1 MNSYAVFILFATR
14 FPSYTSGQPL
24 SNNML
29 TPTDEVRNL
38 QERTKSKSRSLQ
50 STDSNRNLNEQGF
63 TGKWYIDSE
72 HKSCEPAAFD
82 SREACDAEMNDI
94 LSDGGILRDRNLN
107 EQGGTGKWYVPYCPP
122 WLCGYGTDSNRN
134 LNEQTGKWFIDSV
147 LDDGCY
153 SCVKNV
159 WPLHATSGTFF
170 DSKEACDTYLDDWYL
185 KRNNDVGGRNLQEQ
199 QTESKSRALR
209 GGHFSG

>member
-24 SNNML
+24 SNNLL

-38 QERTKSKSRSLQ
+38 R
-50 STDSNRNLNEQGF
+50 DCNLNEQGG

-72 HKSCEPAAFD
+72 LKSCAQAVLD
-82 SREACDAEMNDI
+82 SKEACDAVLTDI
-94 LSDGGILRDRNLN
+94 ISDGGILRDRNLN
-107 EQGGTGKWYVPYCPP
+107 EEDG
-122 WLCGYGTDSNRN
+122 
-134 LNEQTGKWFIDSV
+134 TGKWFIDSV

-153 SCVKNV
+153 SCVQNV
-159 WPLHATSGTFF
+159 WPLHATSETFF
-170 DSKEACDTYLDDWYL
+170 DSKEACDTYLDDWKKEINKDL
-185 KRNNDVGGRNLQEQ
+185 GGRNLQEQ

-209 GGHFSG
+209 GGHFSVLE

>member
-24 SNNML
+24 SNNLL

-38 QERTKSKSRSLQ
+38 Q
-50 STDSNRNLNEQGF
+50 G

-72 HKSCEPAAFD
+72 LKSCAPAVFD
-82 SREACDAEMNDI
+82 SKEACDAEMNHI
-94 LSDGGILRDRNLN
+94 ISDGGILRDRNLN
-107 EQGGTGKWYVPYCPP
+107 EQDG
-122 WLCGYGTDSNRN
+122 
-134 LNEQTGKWFIDSV
+134 TGKWFIDSV

-153 SCVKNV
+153 SCVQNV

-170 DSKEACDTYLDDWYL
+170 DSKEACVTYLDYL
-185 KRNNDVGGRNLQEQ
+185 KRNNDLGGRNLQEQ